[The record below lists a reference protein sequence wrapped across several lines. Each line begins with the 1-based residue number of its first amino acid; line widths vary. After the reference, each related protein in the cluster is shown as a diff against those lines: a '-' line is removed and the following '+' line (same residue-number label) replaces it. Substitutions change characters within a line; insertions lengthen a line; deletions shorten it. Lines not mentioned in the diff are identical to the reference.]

1 MIKRKFMIY
10 IVSLSLFSWV
20 MFLQNIS
27 IQELKAFKFSIP
39 SKTLYVLI
47 LIFIIY
53 LENMCML
60 EEIRN
65 HIIMKENI
73 IIRTKRRRYEK
84 IIIKVLIQTLI
95 NYFIIT
101 VIWCFI
107 ILQSI
112 PLHLLCIDLLIK
124 VILLLMILKLY
135 VKDNIYIILLLVNL
149 FCRILVKFLILKV

>member
-1 MIKRKFMIY
+1 MIKRNNMVY
-10 IVSLSLFSWV
+10 IVSLSLFSWL

-53 LENMCML
+53 LENMYML

-65 HIIMKENI
+65 LIIMKENI
-73 IIRTKRRRYEK
+73 IIRRKRGGYKK
-84 IIIKVLIQTLI
+84 IIIKSLFKTVI

-107 ILQSI
+107 MLQSI
-112 PLHLLCIDLLIK
+112 PFDLLCIDLFIK
-124 VILLLMILKLY
+124 VILMLMILKLHM
-135 VKDNIYIILLLVNL
+135 KDNIYIILLLVSL
-149 FCRILVKFLILKV
+149 FCKILVKFL